1 MALQGVTSNVGTCS
15 SPGAGTAGATFTCD
29 LATLSG
35 GQAIV
40 VTVNVTFNTSGTM
53 STTGQVT
60 FNGTDN
66 NPANNSASITI
77 GVK

>member
-1 MALQGVTSNVGTCS
+1 MGTCS
-15 SPGAGTAGATFTCD
+15 LPAPGSAGGTFTCD

-35 GQAIV
+35 GQTML
-40 VTVNVTFNTSGTM
+40 VTVNVTFNAVGSM
-53 STTGQVT
+53 STTGQVA

-66 NPANNSASITI
+66 NPANNSASVTI